1 MRLPK
6 VINSFNQI
14 TAERSHFYVWRICY
28 CSTKMKAGIL
38 TGTRAFIC
46 FICGM
51 IQWDGYIVTLTISC
65 HAPFVWLHNVTQLLE
80 IFMAMISN
88 YSYTHILEQK
98 SNNTSK
104 FDKFFVY
111 LLELKPMSEFDL
123 ILWILFRIVAS
134 FILIHME
141 TKRITACLFCIRK
154 AWSQFQRYRSITIF
168 YKA

>member
-14 TAERSHFYVWRICY
+14 TAERSYFYVWRICY
-28 CSTKMKAGIL
+28 CSTKMKAGIF

-104 FDKFFVY
+104 FDKFY
-111 LLELKPMSEFDL
+111 SL
-123 ILWILFRIVAS
+123 
-134 FILIHME
+134 
-141 TKRITACLFCIRK
+141 
-154 AWSQFQRYRSITIF
+154 AWQTTMFGPITIYRF
-168 YKA
+168 VKNTLGVKTFI